1 MRHSHLHRA
10 GFSLTEL
17 IVVMCVLL
25 ALLAAGFAVW
35 SSMRGRTAISATQTL
50 VGSLATQVVTYSS
63 KHWTWQEPS
72 GTKTGQLFDL
82 NRDGLID
89 GAPGVTAT
97 PELDGGFSPEL
108 IASGYRGFVTMTG
121 ATMKKSLLAKN
132 QQPLDAW
139 QRPLR
144 IAFAGK
150 IYGTSG
156 FGIWSVGPDGVDGTA
171 DDLQSWAPVP

>member
-1 MRHSHLHRA
+1 MQHSHLRRT

-25 ALLAAGFAVW
+25 ALLAAGFAVM

-50 VGSLATQVVTYSS
+50 VGSLATQIVTYSTKQWS
-63 KHWTWQEPS
+63 WQEPS

-97 PELDGGFSPEL
+97 PELDGGFSAEL
-108 IASGYRGFVTMTG
+108 IASGYRGYVAMSG
-121 ATMKKSLLAKN
+121 ATMKKSLIAKN

-150 IYGTSG
+150 IYGTAG
-156 FGIWSVGPDGVDGTA
+156 FGIWSAGADGIDGTS
-171 DDLQSWAPVP
+171 DDISSWQSTP